1 MSYPYHIFNN
11 SSNIQ
16 PNIPT
21 NIQPNIPSLN
31 YTPIQVPNHITRDN
45 YVAYITKANN
55 ISSIINNNSNSN
67 K

>member
-11 SSNIQ
+11 PSNIQ
-16 PNIPT
+16 P

-55 ISSIINNNSNSN
+55 ISSIINNNSNTNNNN